1 MTVARAQRYHLQ
13 LIWSFRRLSP
23 YQNQHQL
30 VFGKLPRCRQT
41 RKHTQVIS
49 FRLMQYT

>member
-1 MTVARAQRYHLQ
+1 MTVVRAQRCRLQ

-30 VFGKLPRCRQT
+30 VFGKLPRRRQT
-41 RKHTQVIS
+41 RKRTQVIS
-49 FRLMQYT
+49 SRLTQYT